1 MVFIWKQIGCWYEAT
16 FGNSTPLNY
25 IIDKTIWNIIWY
37 DCQESLFDFSIEY
50 PDTILGC
57 TILPYRYLVIR
68 VWFFYDQKILPS
80 HHDDKNKTTFFST
93 RLFDFSFNTF
103 VLINLVKMRL
113 FLASCLILNHNLHW
127 LNSFLFDELEL
138 LKLRSSNKL

>member
-1 MVFIWKQIGCWYEAT
+1 MVFLWKEIGCWYEAT

-50 PDTILGC
+50 PDTILGY

-103 VLINLVKMRL
+103 V
-113 FLASCLILNHNLHW
+113 
-127 LNSFLFDELEL
+127 
-138 LKLRSSNKL
+138 